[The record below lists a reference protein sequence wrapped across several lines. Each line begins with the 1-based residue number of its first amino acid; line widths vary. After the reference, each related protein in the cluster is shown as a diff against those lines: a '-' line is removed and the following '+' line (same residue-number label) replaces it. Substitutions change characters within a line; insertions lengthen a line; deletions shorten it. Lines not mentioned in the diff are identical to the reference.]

1 MSITASRYTSP
12 NVSIVSGEG
21 CMYNEATTS
30 INNHVANSRS
40 INHNTND
47 VVTGQFRRVHYGK
60 AKKGKKSKK

>member
-1 MSITASRYTSP
+1 MSITSSLYMSP

-40 INHNTND
+40 INNNTND
-47 VVTGQFRRVHYGK
+47 IVIGTKVYRGK